1 MDINTN
7 IKKSKPK
14 KEVKPEKIFELQAE
28 VSQID
33 EENFNFKAHVE
44 ASKMDVD
51 LAASIFKEL
60 FEKIVSEEKRCE
72 VLNKTAIKLGLRA
85 DEKDCKPEVSVKR
98 ISTEDFIKFLN
109 EIIGD

>member
-1 MDINTN
+1 MDINAN
-7 IKKSKPK
+7 IKKGRPK

-44 ASKMDVD
+44 ASKMDTD

-60 FEKIVSEEKRCE
+60 IEKCVPEETRCE

-85 DEKDCKPEVSVKR
+85 DERDCKPEVSVKR
-98 ISTEDFIKFLN
+98 MPKEFL
-109 EIIGD
+109 EFLKDLLGD